1 MNDCIRCDNRVNKLT
16 IEGVTYTNYDGG
28 VDALFVVEHAGMLKR
43 NHQYKVKYGV
53 ICDKCFNKIKDR
65 LINAEDLEMEETY
78 EEVPDTNWKEWD
90 EP

>member
-65 LINAEDLEMEETY
+65 INTHKELTIVKVEEPEDMGDASY
-78 EEVPDTNWKEWD
+78 
-90 EP
+90 